1 MIPIWKDKDV
11 TLTPDATGR
20 VPFAISVNGAGVYL
34 GVAVSKGAGNC
45 EVRVND
51 IIADY
56 LYNIIPSSFTPDVG
70 LSEVANTA
78 DNVVLPMQVIDRNDG
93 TSKFS
98 GLVKYD
104 WSYDDA
110 VSAEL
115 KFSDP
120 INGRID
126 PRMPLVWTTYAD
138 EDNTTIE
145 IVGYAR
151 TGDFLYEDYNN
162 DYSAA
167 NVEDHLTYDV
177 AEGTHNMYLYG
188 DDVADYQWLVRDEDG
203 FVYKVVTPC
212 HRYALYYVNAYGGID
227 FLLLEGT
234 CKMQDN
240 LTRYTTKKTYNNS
253 TPSARGKAE
262 YLNEQVRV
270 YTLNT
275 GLMTEAEASKMHHLL
290 ESTNVCLWDNVEG
303 VMRPVVL
310 TDNNVA
316 HKTYKGEGRNLIRYT
331 ITAELAR
338 DRQRR

>member
-56 LYNIIPSSFTPDVG
+56 LYNIIPSSFTPDGG
-70 LSEVANTA
+70 LSEAEDTAYNVA
-78 DNVVLPMQVIDRNDG
+78 LPVQVIDRNDG
-93 TSKFS
+93 TTKMSDVF
-98 GLVKYD
+98 KYD
-104 WSYDDA
+104 WSYDNA
-110 VSAEL
+110 VSAAT

-126 PRMPLVWTTYAD
+126 PRMPLIWTSYAGAD
-138 EDNTTIE
+138 TTIE

-177 AEGTHNMYLYG
+177 AEGAHNMYLYG
-188 DDVADYQWLVRDEDG
+188 DDVADYQWLALPA
-203 FVYKVVTPC
+203 TAMPC
-212 HRYALYYVNAYGGID
+212 TMSMPMAA
-227 FLLLEGT
+227 
-234 CKMQDN
+234 
-240 LTRYTTKKTYNNS
+240 
-253 TPSARGKAE
+253 
-262 YLNEQVRV
+262 
-270 YTLNT
+270 
-275 GLMTEAEASKMHHLL
+275 
-290 ESTNVCLWDNVEG
+290 
-303 VMRPVVL
+303 
-310 TDNNVA
+310 
-316 HKTYKGEGRNLIRYT
+316 
-331 ITAELAR
+331 
-338 DRQRR
+338 

>member
-11 TLTPDATGR
+11 TLTPDPTGR

-70 LSEVANTA
+70 LSEVTNTA

-177 AEGTHNMYLYG
+177 AEGAHNMYLYG
-188 DDVADYQWLVRDEDG
+188 DDVADYQWLVRDG

>member
-11 TLTPDATGR
+11 ILTPDATGR
-20 VPFAISVNGAGVYL
+20 VPFTIMVDGSSAYL
-34 GVAVSKGAGNC
+34 GVAVSKGIGNC

-51 IIADY
+51 IVADY
-56 LYNIIPSSFTPDVG
+56 LYNIIPSSFTPDGG
-70 LSEVANTA
+70 LSEAEDTAYNVA
-78 DNVVLPMQVIDRNDG
+78 LPVQVIDRNDG
-93 TSKFS
+93 TSKMSDVF
-98 GLVKYD
+98 KYD
-104 WSYDDA
+104 WSYDNA
-110 VSAEL
+110 VSAAT

-126 PRMPLVWTTYAD
+126 PRMPLIWTSYVGAD
-138 EDNTTIE
+138 TTIK

-162 DYSAA
+162 DYSAS
-167 NVEDHLTYDV
+167 NVEDHLTINV
-177 AEGTHNMYLYG
+177 AEGAHNIYLYG
-188 DDVADYQWLVRDEDG
+188 ADVAKYQWLVRDEDG

-253 TPSARGKAE
+253 TPSARGKTE
-262 YLNEQVRV
+262 YLNEQVRI

-316 HKTYKGEGRNLIRYT
+316 HKTYKGEGRNLIRYP
-331 ITAELAR
+331 ITADLAR

>member
-11 TLTPDATGR
+11 TLTPDPTGR

-70 LSEVANTA
+70 LSEVTNTA

-177 AEGTHNMYLYG
+177 AEGAHNMYLYG
-188 DDVADYQWLVRDEDG
+188 DDVADYQWLVRDE

>member
-20 VPFAISVNGAGVYL
+20 VPFTIAVNGAGVYL
-34 GVAVSKGAGNC
+34 GVAVSKGVGNC
-45 EVRVND
+45 DVRVND

-56 LYNIIPSSFTPDVG
+56 LYNIIPSSFTPGVG

-138 EDNTTIE
+138 EDDTTIE

-177 AEGTHNMYLYG
+177 AEGAHNMYLYG

-253 TPSARGKAE
+253 TSSARGKAE

-275 GLMTEAEASKMHHLL
+275 GLMTEVEASKMHHLL

-310 TDNNVA
+310 TDTNVA